1 MDLIERTLEVTR
13 PVDVVW
19 ARLATP
25 HALGTWLGGTLDVD
39 LRAGAKGTFTPD
51 GAPPRR
57 VSVLRV
63 EPERE
68 LRFVWWYDEGDLG
81 LVTLRVDPTDGGA
94 VVRVREQR
102 VGGYRSLLGLR
113 ASA

>member
-1 MDLIERTLEVTR
+1 MDVIERSLEVAH
-13 PVDVVW
+13 PLDAVW

-25 HALGTWLGGTLDVD
+25 HALGAWLGGTLDVE

-51 GAPPRR
+51 GAAPRR

-68 LRFVWWYDEGDLG
+68 LRFVWWYDDGDLG
-81 LVTLRVDPTDGGA
+81 LVTLAVDPADAGA